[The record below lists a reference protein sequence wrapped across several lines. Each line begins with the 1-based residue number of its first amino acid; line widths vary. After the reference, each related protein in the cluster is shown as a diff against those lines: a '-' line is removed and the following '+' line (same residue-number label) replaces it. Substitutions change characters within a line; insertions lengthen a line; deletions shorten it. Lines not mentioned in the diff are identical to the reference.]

1 MRSDYYII
9 VCVFEYVFGF
19 PSLSLA
25 VKKYTGA
32 INYRERI
39 YSTFTPC
46 GNFIFSGSED
56 GMAYVWNTDTGEHEI
71 FIFSC
76 NKETSRFLMFLTGF
90 CIVAPTVS
98 FPRWSSCSI
107 FRALLPHGSPRRV
120 ISPLREHGS
129 FLCLRSESACPR
141 VPVWPQRFVFC
152 LTKEEVSQ

>member
-1 MRSDYYII
+1 M
-9 VCVFEYVFGF
+9 CLGF

-76 NKETSRFLMFLTGF
+76 NKETSRFLMFLTVF
-90 CIVAPTVS
+90 CIVAPAVS
-98 FPRWSSCSI
+98 FPR
-107 FRALLPHGSPRRV
+107 
-120 ISPLREHGS
+120 
-129 FLCLRSESACPR
+129 
-141 VPVWPQRFVFC
+141 
-152 LTKEEVSQ
+152 